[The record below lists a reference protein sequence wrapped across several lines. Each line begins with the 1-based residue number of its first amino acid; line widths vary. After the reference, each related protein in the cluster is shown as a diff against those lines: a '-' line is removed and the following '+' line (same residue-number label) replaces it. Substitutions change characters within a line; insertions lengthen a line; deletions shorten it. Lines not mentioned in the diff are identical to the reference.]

1 MFAKKK
7 IKLHEIFLGLN
18 TRNKYL
24 SKYLWLIK
32 SILPTKF
39 GGLKLLDK
47 KMKIA
52 FDHTIFLIRN
62 LVAYQDILM
71 NS

>member
-7 IKLHEIFLGLN
+7 IKSHEVFFGLN

-24 SKYLWLIK
+24 SKYLWFIK

-39 GGLKLLDK
+39 GGLEFLDK
-47 KMKIA
+47 KK
-52 FDHTIFLIRN
+52 
-62 LVAYQDILM
+62 
-71 NS
+71 